1 MSLTVDAHLPVAM
14 FLQEELDVRAGRR
27 DVLGAVS
34 DSCAQPVSLVKQER
48 QAAHRRPR

>member
-14 FLQEELDVRAGRR
+14 FLQEELDVRASRR
-27 DVLGAVS
+27 DILRTDP

-48 QAAHRRPR
+48 QTAHRRPG